1 MTQKRFTLAEQVP
14 FNNNCPEK
22 YASPFLYMITEQ
34 KKASDTICAGM

>member
-22 YASPFLYMITEQ
+22 YASPFPLHDAEQ